1 MVPYAHLVFA
11 KFYQFGFE
19 PIVKEDGAEKNDCER
34 NASKRWLKEFRKQ
47 HPQLPTVI
55 VADGLFANDPFI
67 EMLEQHRCHYILVC
81 KEDDHKY
88 LWDWFWAAESL
99 DMVAFTEI
107 ETNVTKHYRF
117 MHNVPLNGGS
127 DRLVTV
133 IHIQEIHTKSEKS
146 KRKKNDFSCG
156 WITDLPVTPENV
168 REIIEGGRARWKI
181 ENETF
186 NTLKN
191 QNYNFEQNYGHGF
204 KTLSNVLA
212 GMMLLAFLIDQTLE
226 SVNVDF
232 QRSLKYLKQR
242 CNLWRNIQARFT
254 LLCFEN
260 WEQLYN
266 SILDPPV
273 VRIESVITD

>member
-168 REIIEGGRARWKI
+168 REIIEGGRSRWKI

-242 CNLWRNIQARFT
+242 CNLWRHIQARFT